1 MKKISKLLL
10 CMMMLFTLISPNIYA
25 NETKIKIACIG
36 DSLTDGFL
44 SSGGNKSATAYPAQL
59 QQLLGDQYE
68 VGNFGK
74 TSYTLMKGT
83 DKSYWNSTEFTNSK
97 NFLPNY
103 VIIMLGTNDCKEMY
117 WNEEQYK
124 ADAKA
129 LYDTYA
135 NLSTK
140 PHVVFALA
148 PHVYGS
154 DRLITTERVNML
166 HEVQLELVAEM
177 NWDSINMYD
186 LTADKEYLYHSDK
199 LHFSD
204 EGYHY
209 LAQCMYEKI
218 IGHKHPQFALNEA
231 ISTYQ
236 TAYVN
241 LFQYTADTYEPFKV
255 AYEAV
260 LALKENASTD
270 ETAILEAVAL
280 LNQAGTALEEII
292 IPPLSSALIPQ
303 NDIKV
308 IGFSSQC
315 VVGGNPSEDGEATN
329 LLDGDELTYW
339 HSDWKNMIGVAQYVS
354 FDLGKVYT
362 LSDLTLLPRKNQSS
376 PGAGDPLEIKLY
388 GGTIAQDLT
397 YIGSY
402 AFEKNGNVL
411 ANRDD
416 YVRAYLSTN
425 PQVRYLKVEV
435 VNMGGNINNRY
446 TCFAELRFYGS
457 PVAEKT
463 LLKEKIAEAKTY
475 EKESYTLTSW
485 THFENALLQA
495 ETIDAKVDATQTEV
509 DQVIVLLNGAIA
521 QLEEKPPLPQRVL
534 NVKVNVVDYKTI
546 QLTWDASEDATSY
559 DIYRKSYKP
568 GSEFKLVQNVNT
580 NEATFTSLMTGKYY
594 TFYIVAKNETGEA
607 QPSIN
612 IPARSTLLG
621 TCDIQNNG
629 YVSQTRHSF
638 KWNKVEGATRYIIY
652 RKREKDPW
660 KKILTLDGN
669 TFTYTTS
676 ELPQGTYSFTVR
688 AARYDSVDRI
698 MTDQTSYV
706 KVYSRVSAPELK
718 VKAGVKKANL
728 SWKKV
733 EGVTYYEIYRATSY
747 DGKFYKLAT
756 TKNLSYTASKLTSGK
771 EYYFRLRGY
780 KTYDNGTSKK
790 KIYSGYSTMKL
801 VVAE

>member
-10 CMMMLFTLISPNIYA
+10 CMMMLFTLITPNVYA
-25 NETKIKIACIG
+25 NETEIKIACIG

-241 LFQYTADTYEPFKV
+241 LFQYTTETYEPFKV

-270 ETAILEAVAL
+270 ETAILEAVTI

-292 IPPLSSALIPQ
+292 IPPLSNSMISQ
-303 NDIKV
+303 NDIQV

-339 HSDWKNMIGVAQYVS
+339 HSDWKNMTGVAQYVS
-354 FDLGKVYT
+354 FDLGSVYT

-388 GGTIAQDLT
+388 GGTTTQDLT

-435 VNMGGNINNRY
+435 VNMGGNIDNRY
-446 TCFAELRFYGS
+446 TCFAELRFYGRKTD
-457 PVAEKT
+457 KT
-463 LLKEKIAEAKTY
+463 LLQEMIQVAQLLDKSLYQEATWAPFTNMLNQAQTVISKQDVTQKEVDDTMV
-475 EKESYTLTSW
+475 
-485 THFENALLQA
+485 LLQSA
-495 ETIDAKVDATQTEV
+495 MEQL
-509 DQVIVLLNGAIA
+509 VL
-521 QLEEKPPLPQRVL
+521 KPVLPNQVL
-534 NVKVNVVDYKTI
+534 NLIATDTNYKTI
-546 QLTWDASEDATSY
+546 NLAWDAVEHATTY
-559 DIYRKSYKP
+559 DVYRKAYDSE
-568 GSEFKLVQNVNT
+568 EFKLYKTVEDTTLDVT
-580 NEATFTSLMTGKYY
+580 GVMTGKEYA
-594 TFYIVAKNETGEA
+594 FYVVAKNEVGSAEA
-607 QPSIN
+607 SAIVTQATTLHGKVALAIDQV
-612 IPARSTLLG
+612 STA
-621 TCDIQNNG
+621 T
-629 YVSQTRHSF
+629 F
-638 KWNKVEGATRYIIY
+638 KLSWNKIDGATRYIVY
-652 RKREKDPW
+652 RKRNDDKM
-660 KKILTLDGN
+660 KKVLTLGAEDLE
-669 TFTYTTS
+669 YTTA
-676 ELPQGTYSFTVR
+676 ELPHGDYQFILKAG
-688 AARYDSVDRI
+688 RYDSSNRV
-698 MTDQTSYV
+698 MTDASNKVEVRVEKRAPVIKLTAGSKLV
-706 KVYSRVSAPELK
+706 KV
-718 VKAGVKKANL
+718 
-728 SWKKV
+728 SWSKM
-733 EGVTYYEIYRATSY
+733 EGVTHYQIYRATSEE
-747 DGKFYKLAT
+747 GKYTKLIT
-756 TKNLSYTASKLTSGK
+756 TTDTSYTAKSLSSRKR
-771 EYYFRLRGY
+771 YFFKVCGY
-780 KTYDNGTSKK
+780 KTYK
-790 KIYSGYSTMKL
+790 SGDDVKYVVYTPDSLVKSTIAK
-801 VVAE
+801 